1 MKPAAGESAHR
12 GSTSFAGSARTAYRE
27 RVRRDRYYVSGRL
40 HRLTRRE
47 WVRLLGATAAA
58 GLAPPALATTR
69 RPSCVVRP
77 QQTEGPYFLDE
88 RLNRSDIRSDPG
100 DGSVREGVPLEL
112 TFNVYRIDGTRC
124 APLAGAI
131 VDVWHCDALGEYSGF
146 SDIGGLYD
154 TRGKAFLR
162 GYQLTDEAGVARF
175 TTIFPGWYPGRTV
188 HIHFKVRTDRAAGR
202 RSGFT
207 SQLYFDDELT
217 DVIHAQEPYAR
228 KGKRTTR
235 NADDW
240 IYRRGGQDLHLTLT
254 PRGRGYAGTFEL
266 GLEM

>member
-1 MKPAAGESAHR
+1 MHAETSASVGARAA
-12 GSTSFAGSARTAYRE
+12 YDE
-27 RVRRDRYYVSGRL
+27 RVRRDRYFVSGRL

-47 WVRLLGATAAA
+47 WVRLVGATAAA
-58 GLAPPALATTR
+58 GLTPPVLATTPV
-69 RPSCVVRP
+69 PSCVVRP

-88 RLNRSDIRSDPG
+88 RLNRSDIRADPS

-112 TFNVYRIDGTRC
+112 TFNVYRVDGTRC
-124 APLAGAI
+124 APLAAAI

-146 SDIGGLYD
+146 HDIGGLYD

-162 GYQLTDEAGVARF
+162 GYQLTDQAGVARF

-188 HIHFKVRTDRAAGR
+188 HIHFKVRTDSSAGR
-202 RSGFT
+202 RAEFT

-217 DVIHAQEPYAR
+217 DVIHAQEPYAH
-228 KGKRTTR
+228 KGRRRTR
-235 NADDW
+235 NTDDW
-240 IYRRGGQDLHLTLT
+240 IYRRGGKELTLALT